1 MKFYQRFAYYMI
13 GFVVGMFFLFFIFN
27 AKDTRCNYMPNKR
40 VLNDISQKPF
50 LYSDS
55 ASVVLAQTWVDT
67 IDIKNTLKFGDVDF
81 ARSNVPYQKGKL
93 YVVIGKTMQQQPLEL
108 KVVNY
113 PDRAVLIDIIKIKP

>member
-13 GFVVGMFFLFFIFN
+13 GFVVGMGFLFFIFN

-40 VLNDISQKPF
+40 VLNDLSQKPF
-50 LYSDS
+50 LYSDA
-55 ASVVLAQTWVDT
+55 ASVILAQPWVDT

-81 ARSNVPYQKGKL
+81 SRSNVPYQNGKL
-93 YVVIGKTMQQQPLEL
+93 YVVEGKTMQQQPLEL

-113 PDRAVLIDIIKIKP
+113 HNRAVLIDIVKINP